1 MHIAVSATD
10 IKSSDFSA
18 HPQKN
23 QLFFF
28 FAIIYTEN
36 QIKAYCCFLVFHLLF
51 YLETVISSGQDPF
64 LSITCS
70 KAQVSESKAPWKRA
84 AAVMFT
90 SAVC

>member
-28 FAIIYTEN
+28 SL
-36 QIKAYCCFLVFHLLF
+36 QLF
-51 YLETVISSGQDPF
+51 TQK
-64 LSITCS
+64 T
-70 KAQVSESKAPWKRA
+70 R
-84 AAVMFT
+84 
-90 SAVC
+90 